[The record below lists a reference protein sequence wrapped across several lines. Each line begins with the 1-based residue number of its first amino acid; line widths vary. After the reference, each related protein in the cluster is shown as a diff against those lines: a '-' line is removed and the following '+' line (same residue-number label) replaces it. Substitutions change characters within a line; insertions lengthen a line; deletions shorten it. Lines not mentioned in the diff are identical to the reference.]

1 MKAQSTGFTLVE
13 LMVTIIV
20 MALLL
25 SIGIPGFRDFVR
37 NSRMTSAANDI
48 VTDFN
53 LARSE
58 AVKRRVPVTLC
69 KSQDGAACDA
79 DATDPFRSWIV
90 FVDDADPAVAAA
102 TDGNGVV
109 NNGEPV
115 LRQRT
120 IADSLTVTTNANA
133 RLAIFLPTGFP
144 RAAAAGNVTDLR
156 LCDDRGNVTSVGGD
170 SAARAIQV
178 LPTGRPVVTR
188 NVTTIG
194 NLGGCP

>member
-1 MKAQSTGFTLVE
+1 MNKKTAGFTLIE
-13 LMVTIIV
+13 MMVAIV
-20 MALLL
+20 VLAILLAV
-25 SIGIPGFRDFVR
+25 GIPSFRDFMR

-58 AVKRRVPVTLC
+58 SVKRRVPVTLC

-79 DATDPFRSWIV
+79 AAADPFRSWIV

-109 NNGEPV
+109 NNGEQI
-115 LRQRT
+115 LRDRT
-120 IADSLTVTTNANA
+120 ISDTLTVTTNANA
-133 RLAIFLPTGFP
+133 RLAIFMPTGFP

-156 LCDDRGNVTSVGGD
+156 LCDDRGNVTSVGGN
-170 SAARAIQV
+170 SAARAVRI

-188 NVTTIG
+188 DVTTIG